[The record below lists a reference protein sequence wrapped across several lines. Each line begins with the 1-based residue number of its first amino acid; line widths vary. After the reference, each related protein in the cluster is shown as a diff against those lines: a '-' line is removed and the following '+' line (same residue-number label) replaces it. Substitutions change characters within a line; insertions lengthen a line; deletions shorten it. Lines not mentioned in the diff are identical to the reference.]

1 MKDDIILAEV
11 DGEGMMIDVE
21 GGTSHFLNETG
32 LLIYKMLKDEKS
44 DDEIIDFL
52 LEEYDIEKETVE
64 KDIHEFREKLERK
77 EVSWGKKDT

>member
-21 GGTSHFLNETG
+21 NGTSHFLNETG
-32 LLIYKMLKDEKS
+32 LLIYKMLKEGKTKEEVTS
-44 DDEIIDFL
+44 VL
-52 LEEYDIEKETVE
+52 LEKYNTDKETVE

-77 EVSWGKKDT
+77 EVAWGKKDT